1 MKRPY
6 GNFSKGNN
14 THSGVVILAGSGML
28 TGGRAI
34 HHLKHMVENPYNA
47 VIFVG
52 FQAESTLGRMIVDGS
67 EKIYTINGFS
77 SHAGRDDLIEW
88 INKADPEILILV
100 HGEND
105 KREKLKSAFPN
116 KTVILP
122 NLYDEFKIPT

>member
-1 MKRPY
+1 
-6 GNFSKGNN
+6 
-14 THSGVVILAGSGML
+14 ML

-34 HHLKHMVENPYNA
+34 HHLKHMVENPNNA

-52 FQAESTLGRMIVDGS
+52 FQAEGTLGRRIVDGS
-67 EKIYTINGFS
+67 EKVYILGGWYDVNLKVYTINRFS

>member
-34 HHLKHMVENPYNA
+34 HHLKHMVENPNNA

-52 FQAESTLGRMIVDGS
+52 FQAEGTLGRRIVDGS
-67 EKIYTINGFS
+67 EKVYILGGWYDVNLKVYTINGFS
-77 SHAGRDDLIEW
+77 SHAGRDDL
-88 INKADPEILILV
+88 
-100 HGEND
+100 
-105 KREKLKSAFPN
+105 
-116 KTVILP
+116 
-122 NLYDEFKIPT
+122 YDEFKIPT